1 MNEGFVNDG
10 LEPMVELELI
20 TEGETE
26 KIFAVVDTGFNGHLC
41 LAEDQIDKMDLTYA
55 GTDLFEL
62 GNGELVEND
71 IFSGRIIFDG
81 RECDVL
87 VIISTSS
94 DVLIGTSLLKTK
106 TFLVDFVDRKVR
118 IEDKEARQ

>member
-1 MNEGFVNDG
+1 MIEGFVNDG

-20 TEGETE
+20 TEGNTE

-41 LAEDQIDKMDLTYA
+41 LAENQIDKMDLTYA

-71 IFSGRIIFDG
+71 IFSGRIIFDEKG
-81 RECDVL
+81 MRCARDH
-87 VIISTSS
+87 ITSS

-118 IEDKEARQ
+118 IKDKEVT

>member
-1 MNEGFVNDG
+1 MIEGFVNDG

-20 TEGETE
+20 TEGNTE

-41 LAEDQIDKMDLTYA
+41 LAENQIDKMDLTYA

-71 IFSGRIIFDG
+71 IFSGRIIFDEKG
-81 RECDVL
+81 MRCARDH
-87 VIISTSS
+87 ITSS

-118 IEDKEARQ
+118 IKDKEARQ

>member
-1 MNEGFVNDG
+1 MIEGFVNDG
-10 LEPMVELELI
+10 LEPVIDLELI
-20 TEGETE
+20 TEGRVE
-26 KIFAVVDTGFNGHLC
+26 KIFAVVDTGFNGYLC
-41 LAEDQIDKMDLTYA
+41 LAENQIDKMGLTYV

-62 GNGELVEND
+62 GNGEIVEND
-71 IFSGRIIFDG
+71 VFSGRIIFDE
-81 RECDVL
+81 RECNVL

-118 IEDKEARQ
+118 IKDKEVT